1 MADIR
6 FFFPYNEFSLTSRT
20 NLKQFIQKIFKKE
33 KTVLTSLNYIFCSD
47 EYLLHINQQFL
58 KHDDYTDIVTF
69 NLSNDKE
76 RVEGE
81 IYISVDRVK
90 DNAKTLNTSFKNE
103 IHRVIMHGALH
114 LCGYK
119 DKLKDEKLTM
129 RKMEDRYLNLYFN
142 QK

>member
-6 FFFPYNEFSLTSRT
+6 FFFPYNNFSLTNR
-20 NLKQFIQKIFKKE
+20 NDLKLFIQKIFKKE
-33 KTVLTSLNYIFCSD
+33 KTHLTSMNYIFCSD
-47 EYLLHINQQFL
+47 EYLLQINQQFL
-58 KHDDYTDIVTF
+58 KHDTYTDIVTF
-69 NLSNDKE
+69 NLSADPK

-81 IYISVDRVK
+81 IYISVERVK
-90 DNAKTLNTSFKNE
+90 ENAKAHNTSFKNE